1 MQSRGY
7 RLPQAHEMTVQ
18 LNRISGRVQVD
29 WHWHE
34 VPDFLPVCAIRSIKK
49 RYSNQKLFA
58 ADCEVMQQRLF

>member
-1 MQSRGY
+1 
-7 RLPQAHEMTVQ
+7 MTVQ
-18 LNRISGRVQVD
+18 LKRTLGRVQVD